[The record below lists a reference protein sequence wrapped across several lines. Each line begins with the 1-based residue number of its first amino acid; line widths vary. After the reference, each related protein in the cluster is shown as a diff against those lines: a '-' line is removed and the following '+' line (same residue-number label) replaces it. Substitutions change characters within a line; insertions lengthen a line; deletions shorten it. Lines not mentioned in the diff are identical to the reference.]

1 MHIFTN
7 FEYFF
12 TFYLAKKHIWL
23 YNELH
28 NYESWCSMTRKQA
41 REEAFILIFEKEF
54 NDAPSEE
61 ILSVAEEVRDIK
73 ADDYIKNVFF
83 GVFENLEKIDDIIS
97 KYAVGWS
104 VSRITKTTLAVL
116 RLAIYEINYCSDIPV
131 SVSINEAVELTKKYA
146 TKDDASFVNGILS
159 TVEKANGND

>member
-1 MHIFTN
+1 
-7 FEYFF
+7 
-12 TFYLAKKHIWL
+12 
-23 YNELH
+23 
-28 NYESWCSMTRKQA
+28 MTRKQA